1 MITQGL
7 GPKRARPTRLRG
19 RTVAPQESPP
29 RESNKLVWAR
39 VGRSTGWLAT
49 ADVHHA
55 AAQDGRL
62 LLDVVVREGVAVLEL
77 LPVEDESL
85 RDERGALLV
94 LNLGLDVAS
103 RSVGLGLRLV
113 GLDCGGLGCGGL
125 EARGRGLRAKE

>member
-55 AAQDGRL
+55 AAQAQHQVEGRL
-62 LLDVVVREGVAVLEL
+62 LLDVVVREGAAVL
-77 LPVEDESL
+77 
-85 RDERGALLV
+85 
-94 LNLGLDVAS
+94 
-103 RSVGLGLRLV
+103 
-113 GLDCGGLGCGGL
+113 
-125 EARGRGLRAKE
+125 